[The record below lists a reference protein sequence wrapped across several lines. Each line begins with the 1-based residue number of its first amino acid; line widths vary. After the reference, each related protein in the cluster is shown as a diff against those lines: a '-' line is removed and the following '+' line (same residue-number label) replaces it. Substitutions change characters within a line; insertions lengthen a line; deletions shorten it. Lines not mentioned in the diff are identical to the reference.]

1 MGAVVLSVDAVSKTY
16 VAADGV
22 RIAALD
28 AVSLDVRE
36 GEFVS
41 VIGPSG
47 CGKST
52 LFQIIG
58 GLLAGDGGNV
68 RIDGERINGS
78 HRDIGMV
85 FPEETTFPWRSVLDN
100 VAFPL
105 ELPGLHSSP
114 RAAAARGLIRPV
126 GVHA

>member
-16 VAADGV
+16 VAADGA

-58 GLLAGDGGNV
+58 GLPPATPATSESTASASTA
-68 RIDGERINGS
+68 RIATSAWCSRRSPPFRGAAS
-78 HRDIGMV
+78 S
-85 FPEETTFPWRSVLDN
+85 TTWR
-100 VAFPL
+100 
-105 ELPGLHSSP
+105 
-114 RAAAARGLIRPV
+114 
-126 GVHA
+126 